1 MLDSLSSGIAQ
12 CSSAIVHCPRQML
25 VVLTNIP
32 TPYRTA
38 FFDALAEAA
47 ACAGKRFHVLYC
59 AKTEPGRHWPYDSSK
74 MKHAHTVLRGFH
86 PSLTGIHAHLNPGV
100 LAELNLLKP
109 DTLLLAGSWNTPTIL
124 IAGLNIYSPAP
135 RRFFWSEGHADAAL
149 HKSGLIAWLRRRVY
163 RTFDGFAVPNA
174 KSAEWAIAQ
183 AGSARP
189 VVNLPNAI
197 DAAFF
202 KRPSGDARSQARQ
215 KLGFPG
221 ESRVLVQVSA
231 LTERKG
237 VLPLAKAFLG
247 LSYADRAGACLVF
260 VGAGEQRSELEGL
273 AAQSAGSIRLLGQLP
288 PEEVRQVLWAAD
300 AFVLNTRLD
309 PNPLSAIEA
318 SAAGLPIVMSA
329 AAGNI
334 REVVETPNTGFV
346 IRDTKDPSEALRA
359 VLSASDA
366 SLVEMGAR
374 SAEIART
381 QFDAFAVARSLVRQL
396 YP

>member
-1 MLDSLSSGIAQ
+1 
-12 CSSAIVHCPRQML
+12 ML
-25 VVLTNIP
+25 VILTNIP

-59 AKTEPGRHWPYDSSK
+59 AKTEPGRHWPYDPSK

-109 DTLLLAGSWNTPTIL
+109 DTLLLAGSWNTPTML

-202 KRPSGDARSQARQ
+202 KRPSGDTRSHARQ
-215 KLGFPG
+215 KLGLPVEG
-221 ESRVLVQVSA
+221 RVLVQVSA

-247 LSYADRAGACLVF
+247 LSDAGRAGARLVF
-260 VGAGEQRSELEGL
+260 VGDGEQRSELQHL
-273 AAQSAGSIRLLGQLP
+273 ADSSAGTIRVLGQLP
-288 PEEVRQVLWAAD
+288 PEEVRQVLWASD

-318 SAAGLPIVMSA
+318 TAAGLPVVMSA
-329 AAGNI
+329 VAGNCHEI
-334 REVVETPNTGFV
+334 VEAPNAGFI
-346 IRDTKDPSEALRA
+346 IRDPADPREALRA
-359 VLSASDA
+359 VLSASDEELA
-366 SLVEMGAR
+366 AMGAR
-374 SAEIART
+374 ATTNAQR
-381 QFDAFAVARSLVRQL
+381 FDAMSVARSLIKQL
-396 YP
+396 YPAS

>member
-1 MLDSLSSGIAQ
+1 MS
-12 CSSAIVHCPRQML
+12 L

-38 FFDALAEAA
+38 FFDALAEEA

-59 AKTEPGRHWPYDSSK
+59 AKTEPGRHWPYEPAK

-109 DTLLLAGSWNTPTIL
+109 DTLLIAGSWNTPTML
-124 IAGLNIYSPAP
+124 TAGLNIYSPAP

-149 HKSGLIAWLRRRVY
+149 HKAGLIAWLRRRVY
-163 RTFDGFAVPNA
+163 RTFDGFAVPNS

-183 AGSARP
+183 AGSPRP
-189 VVNLPNAI
+189 IVTLPNAI

-202 KRPSGDARSQARQ
+202 KRPSGDARSQARA
-215 KLGFPG
+215 KLGLPEKG
-221 ESRVLVQVSA
+221 RVLIQVSA

-237 VLPLAKAFLG
+237 VLPLAKSFLG
-247 LSYADRAGACLVF
+247 LPVVERAGARLLF
-260 VGAGEQRSELEGL
+260 VGEGEQRSALESL
-273 AAQSAGSIRLLGQLP
+273 AASSAGTIRLLGQLP
-288 PEEVRQVLWAAD
+288 PEEVRQALWAAD
-300 AFVLNTRLD
+300 VFVLNARLD

-329 AAGNI
+329 AAGNVGEI
-334 REVVETPNTGFV
+334 VEAPDAGVV
-346 IRDTKDPSEALRA
+346 IRDPADPTEALRA
-359 VLSASDA
+359 VLSASDEQLA
-366 SLVEMGAR
+366 AMGAR
-374 SAEIART
+374 AALNAQR
-381 QFDAFAVARSLVRQL
+381 FDAPTVARSLIKQL
-396 YP
+396 YPR

>member
-1 MLDSLSSGIAQ
+1 MS
-12 CSSAIVHCPRQML
+12 L

-109 DTLLLAGSWNTPTIL
+109 DTLLLAGSWNTPTML

-183 AGSARP
+183 AGAPRP
-189 VVNLPNAI
+189 VVTLPNAI
-197 DAAFF
+197 DARFF
-202 KRPSGDARSQARQ
+202 ARPSGNALADARRAFG
-215 KLGFPG
+215 LEG
-221 ESRVLVQVSA
+221 EGRVLVQVSA
-231 LTERKG
+231 LTSRKG
-237 VLPLAKAFLG
+237 VLELAKTFLA
-247 LSYADRAGACLVF
+247 LPPAERRGAKLLLV
-260 VGAGEQRSELEGL
+260 GEGEQRAELESL
-273 AAQSAGSIRLLGQLP
+273 AAGSAGTIRLLGQLP

-300 AFVLNTRLD
+300 AFVLNTSLD

-318 SAAGLPIVMSA
+318 SAAGLPVMMSA

-334 REVVETPNTGFV
+334 GEIVEAPDAGFV
-346 IRDTKDPSEALRA
+346 IRNPADPTEALRA
-359 VLSASDA
+359 VLAASDEQLA
-366 SLVEMGAR
+366 AMGVRAAANAQR
-374 SAEIART
+374 
-381 QFDAFAVARSLVRQL
+381 FDAPTVARSLIKQL
-396 YP
+396 YPR

>member
-1 MLDSLSSGIAQ
+1 
-12 CSSAIVHCPRQML
+12 ML

-38 FFDALAEAA
+38 FFDALAEEA

-59 AKTEPGRHWPYDSSK
+59 AKTEPGRHWPYDPSK

-86 PSLTGIHAHLNPGV
+86 RSLTGIHAHLNPGV

-109 DTLLLAGSWNTPTIL
+109 DTLLIAGSWNTPTML
-124 IAGLNIYSPAP
+124 VAGMNIYSPHP

-163 RTFDGFAVPNA
+163 RTFDGFAVPNN

-183 AGSARP
+183 AGSPRP
-189 VVNLPNAI
+189 IVTLPNAI
-197 DAAFF
+197 DATFF
-202 KRPSGDARSQARQ
+202 KRSSSDARMQARQ
-215 KLGFPG
+215 KLGLPVEG
-221 ESRVLVQVSA
+221 RVLVQVSA

-237 VLPLAKAFLG
+237 ALPLAKAFLG
-247 LSYADRAGACLVF
+247 LTDTVRAGAYLVF
-260 VGAGEQRSELEGL
+260 VGEGEQREELESL
-273 AAQSAGSIRLLGQLP
+273 AAQSAGAIRLLGQLP
-288 PEEVRQVLWAAD
+288 SEEVRQVLWAAD

-334 REVVETPNTGFV
+334 TEIVEAPDAGFV
-346 IRDTKDPSEALRA
+346 IRDPADPTEALRA

-366 SLVEMGAR
+366 ELAAMGAR
-374 SAEIART
+374 ATTNAQR
-381 QFDAFAVARSLVRQL
+381 FDAPAVARSLIKQL
-396 YP
+396 YPA

>member
-1 MLDSLSSGIAQ
+1 MSI
-12 CSSAIVHCPRQML
+12 

-59 AKTEPGRHWPYDSSK
+59 AKTEPGRHWPYDASK
-74 MKHAHTVLRGFH
+74 MRHAHTVLRGFH

-109 DTLLLAGSWNTPTIL
+109 DTLLLAGSWNTPTML

-163 RTFDGFAVPNA
+163 RTFDGFAVPNS
-174 KSAEWAIAQ
+174 KSAEWAVAQ

-202 KRPSGDARSQARQ
+202 KRPSGDTRSQARR
-215 KLGFPG
+215 KLGLPVEG
-221 ESRVLVQVSA
+221 RVLVQVSA

-237 VLPLAKAFLG
+237 VLPLARAFLG
-247 LSYADRAGACLVF
+247 LSGADRAGARLVF
-260 VGAGEQRSELEGL
+260 VGEGEQRAELESL
-273 AAQSAGSIRLLGQLP
+273 AASSAGMIRVLGQLP
-288 PEEVRQVLWAAD
+288 PEDVCQALWAAD
-300 AFVLNTRLD
+300 AFVLNTHLD

-318 SAAGLPIVMSA
+318 SAAGLPVVMSA
-329 AAGNI
+329 AAGNVAEI
-334 REVVETPNTGFV
+334 VEAPDAGFV
-346 IRDTKDPSEALRA
+346 IRDPADPTEALRS
-359 VLSASDA
+359 VLAASD
-366 SLVEMGAR
+366 VELAAMGAR
-374 SAEIART
+374 AATNAQR
-381 QFDAFAVARSLVRQL
+381 FDAMSVARSLIKQL
-396 YP
+396 YPSG

>member
-1 MLDSLSSGIAQ
+1 MLDSSSSGIAQ
-12 CSSAIVHCPRQML
+12 CYSVIVHCPRQML

-86 PSLTGIHAHLNPGV
+86 PSLTGIHTHLNPGV

-109 DTLLLAGSWNTPTIL
+109 DTLLLAGSWNTPTML

-135 RRFFWSEGHADAAL
+135 RRIFWTEGHADAAL

-197 DAAFF
+197 DAQFF
-202 KRPSGDARSQARQ
+202 ARPSGSARAEARRA
-215 KLGFPG
+215 LALEG
-221 ESRVLVQVSA
+221 EGRVLVQVSA
-231 LTERKG
+231 LTARKG
-237 VLPLAKAFLG
+237 IMELAEKFLALPNLERRSAKL
-247 LSYADRAGACLVF
+247 LF
-260 VGAGEQRSELEGL
+260 VGDGELRDQLKAV
-273 AAQSAGSIRLLGQLP
+273 AAESSGAIRVLGQLP
-288 PEEVRQVLWAAD
+288 PEEVRRLLWAAD

-318 SAAGLPIVMSA
+318 AAAGLPVVMSA

-334 REVVETPNTGFV
+334 HEVVEATNAGFV
-346 IRDTKDPSEALRA
+346 IRDPSDPSDALCA
-359 VLSASDA
+359 VLSATDA
-366 SLVEMGAR
+366 QLTEMGNRA
-374 SAEIART
+374 AKLART
-381 QFDAFAVARSLVRQL
+381 HFNAPAVARSLIAQL

>member
-1 MLDSLSSGIAQ
+1 MS
-12 CSSAIVHCPRQML
+12 L

-59 AKTEPGRHWPYDSSK
+59 AKTEPGRHWPYDPAK

-109 DTLLLAGSWNTPTIL
+109 DTLLLAGSWNTPTML

-149 HKSGLIAWLRRRVY
+149 HKSGAIAWLRRRVY
-163 RTFDGFAVPNA
+163 RTFDGFAVPNT

-202 KRPSGDARSQARQ
+202 RRPSGDARSLARR
-215 KLGFPG
+215 KLGLPAEG
-221 ESRVLVQVSA
+221 RVLVQVSA

-247 LSYADRAGACLVF
+247 LPAAQRARACLVF
-260 VGAGEQRSELEGL
+260 VGAGEQRAELASL
-273 AAQSAGSIRLLGQLP
+273 AARSDGTIRLLGQLP
-288 PEEVRQVLWAAD
+288 PDDVRQALWAAD
-300 AFVLNTRLD
+300 TFVLNTRLD
-309 PNPLSAIEA
+309 PSPLSAIEA
-318 SAAGLPIVMSA
+318 SAAGLPIAMSVV
-329 AAGNI
+329 AGNCHEI
-334 REVVETPNTGFV
+334 VEAPNAGFV
-346 IRDTKDPSEALRA
+346 IRDPSDPSEALRA
-359 VLSASDA
+359 VLSASDEQIA
-366 SLVEMGAR
+366 TMGA
-374 SAEIART
+374 SALLNARR
-381 QFDAFAVARSLVRQL
+381 FDAPVVARLLIMQL
-396 YP
+396 YPAA

>member
-1 MLDSLSSGIAQ
+1 MS
-12 CSSAIVHCPRQML
+12 L
-25 VVLTNIP
+25 VVLSNIP

-47 ACAGKRFHVLYC
+47 ACAGKRFYVLYC
-59 AKTEPGRHWPYDSSK
+59 AKTEPGRHWPYDPSK

-109 DTLLLAGSWNTPTIL
+109 DTLILAGSWNTPTML
-124 IAGLNIYSPAP
+124 IAGLNIYSPPP
-135 RRFFWSEGHADAAL
+135 RRFFWSEGHVDAAL
-149 HKSGLIAWLRRRVY
+149 HKGGLIAWIRRRIY

-174 KSAEWAIAQ
+174 KSAEWALAQ
-183 AGSARP
+183 AGSSRP

-197 DAAFF
+197 DAQFF
-202 KRPSGDARSQARQ
+202 ARPSGSARAEARRA
-215 KLGFPG
+215 LGLEG
-221 ESRVLVQVSA
+221 EGRVLVQVSA
-231 LTERKG
+231 LTGRKG
-237 VLPLAKAFLG
+237 VLELAKAFLA
-247 LSYADRAGACLVF
+247 LPSVERRGAKLLF
-260 VGAGEQRSELEGL
+260 VGDGELRPQLESL
-273 AAQSAGSIRLLGQLP
+273 AAKSSGALHVLGQLP
-288 PEEVRQVLWAAD
+288 PEEVRRVLWAAD

-318 SAAGLPIVMSA
+318 AAAGLPVAMSA

-334 REVVETPNTGFV
+334 REVVEAPNAGFV
-346 IRDTKDPSEALRA
+346 IRDAADPSDALRA

-366 SLVEMGAR
+366 QLAEMGAR
-374 SAEIART
+374 AAELARL
-381 QFDAFAVARSLVRQL
+381 QFDASAVARSLIRQL